1 MAPES
6 LDRRVIRT
14 SVDWSGSGIALDI
27 YLAGRFTYRSL
38 EEWRDRIRGGEILL
52 NGELSAP
59 DRILALHDRIEYFP
73 GDLPE
78 PEADLRYR
86 IAYEDEELL
95 VVDKSGNLCVHP
107 SGPFFRHTLWHLL
120 CSKYGR
126 IYLVNR
132 LDRETSGLLIAAK
145 NPRTAA
151 KLGRPGWLIRKEYLA
166 LVFGR
171 FDTPVAALASTAKR
185 RTWLNTMEDFL
196 LWRAR
201 PDGALLELLPEALK
215 EKRALV
221 VLHLMGSHGPYQQR
235 YPENFAEELDW
246 HAYDKSVLYT
256 DSLLEKMIDLFRNNP
271 RVRAAVYVSDH
282 SEIPGVG
289 HAADLFEPEMA
300 AIPMFC
306 YLSEE
311 LRRERPE
318 LERTLR
324 SHAESIFTNDLV
336 FELML
341 DLMGIR
347 HRFSP
352 PELRFADPRYALT
365 PERALTLWGKFPLKT
380 PAPALAPAQNCST
393 SSPERGTLTRTS
405 PDSGARRSTAL
416 PTTSKLSPT
425 TGREAK
431 SSTSSSAPEPL
442 TTRHRRPAAQSTGTV
457 MPGL

>member
-171 FDTPVAALASTAKR
+171 FDTPVEARGFLVPDTGSAVRKKR
-185 RTWLNTMEDFL
+185 RFVFGE
-196 LWRAR
+196 RPPEGAVHPESAR
-201 PDGALLELLPEALK
+201 
-215 EKRALV
+215 
-221 VLHLMGSHGPYQQR
+221 
-235 YPENFAEELDW
+235 
-246 HAYDKSVLYT
+246 
-256 DSLLEKMIDLFRNNP
+256 SLLEP
-271 RVRAAVYVSDH
+271 
-282 SEIPGVG
+282 EIPGGRYSLVRAVPETGRLHQIRATLFSLGWPLVG
-289 HAADLFEPEMA
+289 DKLYGPDETIYLKIRSGSISAADRA
-300 AIPMFC
+300 ALVLPRQA
-306 YLSEE
+306 LHSAR
-311 LRRERPE
+311 L
-318 LERTLR
+318 
-324 SHAESIFTNDLV
+324 IF
-336 FELML
+336 
-341 DLMGIR
+341 R
-347 HRFSP
+347 HP
-352 PELRFADPRYALT
+352 V
-365 PERALTLWGKFPLKT
+365 
-380 PAPALAPAQNCST
+380 
-393 SSPERGTLTRTS
+393 
-405 PDSGARRSTAL
+405 SGAEIVTDSPL
-416 PTTSKLSPT
+416 PETFRL
-425 TGREAK
+425 ANC
-431 SSTSSSAPEPL
+431 
-442 TTRHRRPAAQSTGTV
+442 
-457 MPGL
+457 